1 MSSSKSALNPSGQGS
16 SDRPVIL
23 RLVATPRGGG
33 PGAPRAVDGARS
45 APPTRYGSLRNCRP
59 TATRGFTL
67 IELLT
72 VIAIIGILAAILIPS
87 TNSAR
92 KSANKA
98 KTRVQFSQWG
108 AAFEAFR
115 QEYGTYPQFAATAAA
130 RMVNPTGTS
139 TNAQQVH
146 IFHDILTGRR
156 RDPVGAWPTTTAG
169 NPPPP
174 QVQNPRRI
182 QFVEFTDADYVLQA
196 DITAGLNTARELNYI
211 RDAFH
216 NTSIAVVTDSNL
228 DGVING
234 RDATGGYPQ
243 VLVSGGTI
251 SIRPTTV
258 LTTAQ
263 TGGTHAGVVFY
274 CAPPG
279 ATTENDLIMSWK

>member
-130 RMVNPTGTS
+130 PSLSAPFTPAAGGPHRPDLALAGEGQRRGVEGGAAEEVGAAAARPRSLVTLCVGWRWPPRSPSVCPPPTRRCGSCTAHRLRLPS
-139 TNAQQVH
+139 QH
-146 IFHDILTGRR
+146 MRR
-156 RDPVGAWPTTTAG
+156 RACSAMGCHWV
-169 NPPPP
+169 
-174 QVQNPRRI
+174 
-182 QFVEFTDADYVLQA
+182 
-196 DITAGLNTARELNYI
+196 
-211 RDAFH
+211 
-216 NTSIAVVTDSNL
+216 
-228 DGVING
+228 
-234 RDATGGYPQ
+234 
-243 VLVSGGTI
+243 
-251 SIRPTTV
+251 
-258 LTTAQ
+258 
-263 TGGTHAGVVFY
+263 
-274 CAPPG
+274 
-279 ATTENDLIMSWK
+279 